1 MNIKPTSQSHNVTGP
16 RLSTKSPEV
25 PAEAGGDKIDLG
37 VSRDADE
44 MKALSQALSRSYLAY
59 KSTNS
64 RREQC
69 NIQRQMENL
78 YDSHRY
84 SMNDGLRR
92 SEDKMRKIF
101 QRTENAWD
109 LKQGL
114 EDRPVTSELEWNVR
128 KFEAAQ
134 ARPMTQ
140 SNLFNFSDVQTQR
153 RLTAMKDLSKVT
165 PGETSKGP
173 GAVGDGFNPDDIY
186 YESAPAL
193 GEKKKRDEDDCTF
206 NPDDGY
212 YGDRVASPKPK
223 AGLAGCGFDPD
234 PPYYDES
241 VPLAGSP
248 RPKSSKK
255 TKGR

>member
-1 MNIKPTSQSHNVTGP
+1 MNIKPTSQSQNIGGP
-16 RLSTKSPEV
+16 RLSTKN
-25 PAEAGGDKIDLG
+25 PAVSTETSGDRVDLG
-37 VSRDADE
+37 VTRESDE

-64 RREQC
+64 RREQS

-140 SNLFNFSDVQTQR
+140 ANLFNFSDVQTQR
-153 RLTAMKDLSKVT
+153 RLTAMKDMSKVT

-186 YESAPAL
+186 YESASAL
-193 GEKKKRDEDDCTF
+193 GEKKKREDEDCTF
-206 NPDDGY
+206 DPDDVY
-212 YGDRVASPKPK
+212 YGDKVGAGKPK
-223 AGLAGCGFDPD
+223 AGMAGCGFDPD
-234 PPYYDES
+234 PIYYGDGAL
-241 VPLAGSP
+241 LAGKP
-248 RPKSSKK
+248 RSKSSKK
-255 TKGR
+255 TGGR